1 MLSQKPQSIEAL
13 LKFLIYLVLHKEQ
26 VEVGKDKN
34 TDSSKDN
41 RIEKTKQSML

>member
-26 VEVGKDKN
+26 VDVNGVKTTER
-34 TDSSKDN
+34 SHQ
-41 RIEKTKQSML
+41 EKVE